1 LNPMIFEMPLR
12 PRISI
17 LAAALFAALG
27 ALILAP
33 TSQAQ
38 VNVVQI
44 EPARSKIE
52 YSLSGTMH
60 TVHGTFALK
69 SGEIRFD
76 PSTGKMDGTIVADAI
91 SGESGN
97 GGRDARM
104 HREILESSKF
114 TEIVF
119 TPTQMSGALAAEGV
133 SKLQVSGRFRLH
145 GVEHD
150 VTLPVE
156 VKADG
161 AKLDITAHMDI
172 PYVQWGLKNPSN
184 FFLRVSET
192 VGIEIH
198 ANGRLQS
205 SETPHL

>member
-1 LNPMIFEMPLR
+1 MIFTMPSR
-12 PRISI
+12 VRISL
-17 LAAALFAALG
+17 LAFAALAALG
-27 ALILAP
+27 ALIFPPA
-33 TSQAQ
+33 SQAQ
-38 VNVVQI
+38 VNTVQI
-44 EPARSKIE
+44 DPARTKIE
-52 YSLSGTMH
+52 YSLGGTMH

-69 SGEIRFD
+69 SSTIRFD
-76 PSTGKMDGTIVADAI
+76 PSTGKMDGSIVADAT

-97 GGRDARM
+97 GSRDSRM

-119 TPTQMSGALAAEGV
+119 MPVQMTGSLAEEGV

-145 GVEHD
+145 GMEHD
-150 VTLPVE
+150 VTLPVDVNAE
-156 VKADG
+156 G
-161 AKLDITAHMDI
+161 GKLEITARMDI

-198 ANGRLQS
+198 AAGRVQS